1 MEDATEEEKNI
12 DMNMIIVALWCTQIE
27 PSDCLSMKIVVEML
41 EGEIKRLK
49 MPTKTF
55 LTSSKRLIGN
65 VGDNLNP
72 TCSSIHLGESSHS
85 TQF

>member
-1 MEDATEEEKNI
+1 
-12 DMNMIIVALWCTQIE
+12 MNMIIVALWCTQIE
-27 PSDCLSMKIVVEML
+27 PSDCPSMKKVVEML
-41 EGEIKRLK
+41 EGEIKCLK

-72 TCSSIHLGESSHS
+72 TCSSVQSSESA
-85 TQF
+85 QF

>member
-1 MEDATEEEKNI
+1 
-12 DMNMIIVALWCTQIE
+12 MNMIIVALWCTQIE
-27 PSDCLSMKIVVEML
+27 PSDCPSMKKVVEML

-49 MPTKTF
+49 KPTKNF

-72 TCSSIHLGESSHS
+72 TCSSIHLGESSH
-85 TQF
+85 

>member
-1 MEDATEEEKNI
+1 MEDATEEEKKI
-12 DMNMIIVALWCTQIE
+12 AINMIIVALWCTQIE
-27 PSDCLSMKIVVEML
+27 PSDCPSMKKV
-41 EGEIKRLK
+41 
-49 MPTKTF
+49 
-55 LTSSKRLIGN
+55 

>member
-1 MEDATEEEKNI
+1 MEDATKEEKKI
-12 DMNMIIVALWCTQIE
+12 AMNMIIVALWCTQI
-27 PSDCLSMKIVVEML
+27 KML

-55 LTSSKRLIGN
+55 LTSSKRSIGN
-65 VGDNLNP
+65 VGDNFNP

>member
-1 MEDATEEEKNI
+1 MEDATEEEKKI
-12 DMNMIIVALWCTQIE
+12 DMNMIIVALWCTQKE
-27 PSDCLSMKIVVEML
+27 PNDCPSMKKVVEML
-41 EGEIKRLK
+41 EGEIKHLK

-72 TCSSIHLGESSHS
+72 TCSLIHFGESSH
-85 TQF
+85 